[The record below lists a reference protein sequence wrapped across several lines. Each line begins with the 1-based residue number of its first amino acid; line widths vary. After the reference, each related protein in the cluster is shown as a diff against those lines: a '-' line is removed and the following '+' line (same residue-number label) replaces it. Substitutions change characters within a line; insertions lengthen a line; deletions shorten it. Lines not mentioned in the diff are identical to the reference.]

1 MKPRA
6 FFIAAV
12 ILPIVALAALVA
24 EHEFR
29 LRQGKEFILKI
40 EGYDPRDLLSGH
52 YLTYQVNYEAEGQ
65 VNCSSL
71 SAPDSPLGTVPS
83 DPEMCVCFTKE
94 GTREFLSC
102 DTEASVGCEA
112 VLRGTCQGRR
122 FTAGIERFYIPENKS
137 LILDYLVGAKRG
149 EIVVSV
155 PLNGRA
161 VIKDLLID
169 GKSWRFSPDL

>member
-1 MKPRA
+1 MKPRT

-24 EHEFR
+24 EHEFH
-29 LRQGKEFILKI
+29 LRHGKEFILKI

-52 YLTYQVNYEAEGQ
+52 YLTYQVNYEAEWQ

-71 SAPDSPLGTVPS
+71 SAPDSPLGTVPAA
-83 DPEMCVCFTKE
+83 PEMCVCFTNE
-94 GTREFLSC
+94 GTRQFLSC
-102 DTEASVGCEA
+102 DTEASVRCEA
-112 VLRGTCQGRR
+112 VLRGTCQYGR
-122 FTAGIERFYIPENKS
+122 FTAGIERFYIPENQS
-137 LILDYLVGAKRG
+137 LILDHLVRAKRG

-155 PLNGRA
+155 PPNGRA

-169 GKSWRFSPDL
+169 GKSWRLYPDP